1 MLKLIIA
8 KVGSEEQ
15 LEKEAFRMAAGGEQG
30 CSLASDPELQSQLRQ
45 LWKEWLE
52 AQDLSEPGLL
62 DRGALRATAIPPSA
76 ACYAGGRW

>member
-15 LEKEAFRMAAGGEQG
+15 LEKEAFRMAGEGEQG

-45 LWKEWLE
+45 LLE
-52 AQDLSEPGLL
+52 GVARGPGSVGAGAA
-62 DRGALRATAIPPSA
+62 RSALRATAIPPSA
-76 ACYAGGRW
+76 AWYGGGRW